1 MTLWSKARLAGLALA
16 AALVAAGA
24 VAQTPAA
31 TAAPAAAPSPPPSSA
46 AVLAADQQVLAQIQ
60 GTLPKISDDPH
71 LANMGARALSIEAQA
86 NAIAATD
93 GAVVAKL
100 DIQLKRYGEGR
111 KRVTTAQRKQQAPLL
126 AQRAPLA
133 AEVGQA
139 QAVAASAS
147 NLFSVI
153 AERRRE
159 GFSARVLERSPSPV
173 SPDFW
178 TQLDG
183 AAGAD
188 LGRLNTEAYTALITV
203 YGAPEPKA
211 ILAMAAAVALALFML
226 WPARVWLQ
234 RLGRRKVDAEAPQG
248 LARTASALWIAAV
261 DTGLP
266 SLAAGLLLLT
276 AQWSEILSDKARA
289 VASAGVVAVSWG
301 AAILALG
308 RALATDPDRRLL
320 DLPEAA
326 ALRIRLSLST
336 VAIITAAGFLLT
348 RINFVVGASVAATI
362 AANCILSL
370 AYAAAAGLIL
380 ISFGASRAGPTDE
393 GEQPR
398 SPVWT
403 LVSLTLSAAI
413 IVTVGA
419 VFAGYTTLA
428 SLVSSQIFWLSI
440 LAAVTYLLIRFIDDL
455 CTALFRGKGWAAR
468 TLSGLFNLHVTTI
481 GQAGVLISAALQM
494 IVLIGA
500 ISLALTPFGQSG
512 DLLIANL
519 GKLGKDIHVG
529 SATISPQAI
538 AAGIATLV
546 VGVGLA
552 HLVQRW
558 VVRRY
563 LPVTG
568 WDAGLRNSVA
578 TGVGYLGVGL
588 AMIGAM
594 AAMGLG
600 FAQIALIASALSVG
614 IGFGLQQIVQNFVC
628 GIILLIERP
637 VKVGDWVTVDGVEGD
652 IRRIRVRAT
661 EIQTFDRSTVIV
673 PNSDFITKQVQ
684 NKTLGDPRGRI
695 QLQMTIGKPAQAAQG
710 VELIAAQAQ
719 AHPKILH
726 EPPPRVFVDSMTA
739 DGRLVLN
746 AYLYVASPRDA
757 YSVRSDVFLA
767 SIAAFAEAGISFQ
780 P

>member
-1 MTLWSKARLAGLALA
+1 MPTVSDDGRLAA
-16 AALVAAGA
+16 
-24 VAQTPAA
+24 
-31 TAAPAAAPSPPPSSA
+31 
-46 AVLAADQQVLAQIQ
+46 
-60 GTLPKISDDPH
+60 
-71 LANMGARALSIEAQA
+71 MGARALAIEADA
-86 NAIAATD
+86 NEIVAKDDAA
-93 GAVVAKL
+93 VAKL
-100 DIQLKRYGEGR
+100 DAELKHYGAGR
-111 KRVTTAQRKQQAPLL
+111 KHPTAADRKQQAPLL

-133 AEVGQA
+133 AEAGHA
-139 QAVAASAS
+139 QMVAASAG
-147 NLFSVI
+147 NLFSAV

-178 TQLDG
+178 TQLNS

-188 LGRLNTEAYTALITV
+188 LARLNAEAYTALVTA
-203 YGAPEPKA
+203 YSAPEPRA
-211 ILAMAAAVALALFML
+211 VAAMGVALALAFLIL

-234 RLGRRKVDAEAPQG
+234 RLGRRKVDAEAPRG
-248 LARTASALWIAAV
+248 LARTAGALWIAAI

-266 SLAAGLLLLT
+266 ALAAGLLLMT
-276 AQWSEILSDKARA
+276 AQWSDILSDKAKA

-308 RALATDPDRRLL
+308 RALATDPSRRLL
-320 DLPEAA
+320 DLPDAA

-336 VAIITAAGFLLT
+336 VAIITAAGFVLT

-380 ISFGASRAGPTDE
+380 VSFGASRARPANETE
-393 GEQPR
+393 VAR

-413 IVTVGA
+413 VVTVGA
-419 VFAGYTTLA
+419 VFSGYTTLA

-455 CTALFRGKGWAAR
+455 CTALFGRGGLAAR
-468 TLSGLFNLHVTTI
+468 TLSGLFNLHPTTI
-481 GQAGVLISAALQM
+481 GQAGVLISAALQI

-500 ISLALTPFGQSG
+500 VSLAITPFGQSG

-538 AAGIATLV
+538 AAGVATLV
-546 VGVGLA
+546 VGIGLA

-628 GIILLIERP
+628 GVILLIERP
-637 VKVGDWVTVDGVEGD
+637 VKVGDWVNVDGVEGD

-684 NKTLGDPRGRI
+684 NKTLGEPHGRI

-710 VELIAAQAQ
+710 VELIAAKAQ

-726 EPPPRVFVDSMTA
+726 DPPPKVFVDSMTA

-757 YSVRSDVFLA
+757 YSVRSEMFLA
-767 SIAAFAEAGISFQ
+767 TIAAFAEAGIAFQ